1 MATRGV
7 YHQNDKTVKRRNTIQ
22 LGLLIGGTRRASSL
36 PGRCCFFPRASR
48 VSAWPAPVHCNFE
61 AFRSAAPRCRRRP
74 GCRDGTVAELGFAL
88 AIGAGTGRPHG
99 GQHRHR
105 GPWPVRVTQTMA
117 EPPSSPMA
125 AWGLRLVNRSTSSPL
140 WLGLLSGS
148 TFFSAFREH
157 NVHVHAHDYDH
168 NHQSPPACSLYPKQL
183 RKILELSSQKTR
195 RY

>member
-1 MATRGV
+1 MPTTPGMPRWHCGGV
-7 YHQNDKTVKRRNTIQ
+7 
-22 LGLLIGGTRRASSL
+22 
-36 PGRCCFFPRASR
+36 
-48 VSAWPAPVHCNFE
+48 
-61 AFRSAAPRCRRRP
+61 
-74 GCRDGTVAELGFAL
+74 GFAL

-105 GPWPVRVTQTMA
+105 GPWPVRVTQTTA

-157 NVHVHAHDYDH
+157 NVHAHDYDH
-168 NHQSPPACSLYPKQL
+168 NHQSPPPRLLALSKATKKDTRAQFAKDTPVLSRDIFSPCSKAIPS
-183 RKILELSSQKTR
+183 LSQPPLPSRPEYGCLSNTMP
-195 RY
+195 